1 MHLET
6 PLMTA
11 PTPLRRPEAWG
22 WHLLGLVNPLIVI
35 AGNLIGG
42 PWVAAGLIY
51 MLGLGPLLDIFLGRA
66 AEPHPPRE
74 SGRPFE
80 LLLYAH
86 AVLQLVAV
94 GTLLACAF
102 REPSD
107 WIVAIAAISTGI
119 NSGASGLIVAHEL
132 GHRRKHSFPWWVG
145 RMNLL
150 SVLYLHFT
158 TEHNRTHHK
167 HVATA
172 ADPASARLGESV
184 WWFITRTVPGQFLDA
199 WRLHAARGHAALTNP
214 IARGVGLQLALL
226 AGIYFLLGPRPL
238 LAFLLQAAF
247 AVFLLEYINYIR
259 HYGLQREIGARQTA
273 AHSWQS
279 EHRWSR
285 WTLLELTRHPAH
297 HLEAIKPFWQLQPY
311 DKAPQL
317 PSGYYGCFWVA
328 LIPPLWRRLIHP
340 RIPVTRE
347 AGA

>member
-1 MHLET
+1 
-6 PLMTA
+6 MTD
-11 PTPLRRPEAWG
+11 PTTLRRPEAWG
-22 WHLLGLVNPLIVI
+22 WHLLGLINPLIVI

-51 MLGLGPLLDIFLGRA
+51 MLGLGPLLDLFLGKAEA
-66 AEPHPPRE
+66 ARPPRE

-80 LLLYAH
+80 VLLYAH
-86 AVLQLVAV
+86 ASLQLVAV
-94 GTLLACAF
+94 GTLLALAF
-102 REPSD
+102 HEPSI
-107 WIVAIAAISTGI
+107 WIVVIAAMSTGI

-145 RMNLL
+145 RTNLL
-150 SVLYLHFT
+150 STLYLHFT

-184 WWFITRTVPGQFLDA
+184 WWFITRTVPGQFLNA
-199 WRLHAARGHAALTNP
+199 WQLHAKRGDSVLTNP

-226 AGIYFLLGPRPL
+226 AGIFLLLGPRPL
-238 LAFLLQAAF
+238 MAFLLQAAF

-259 HYGLQREIGARQTA
+259 HYGLLREIGARQTA
-273 AHSWQS
+273 VHSWQS

-297 HLEAIKPFWQLQPY
+297 HLEASKPFWQLQPY
-311 DKAPQL
+311 DEAPQL